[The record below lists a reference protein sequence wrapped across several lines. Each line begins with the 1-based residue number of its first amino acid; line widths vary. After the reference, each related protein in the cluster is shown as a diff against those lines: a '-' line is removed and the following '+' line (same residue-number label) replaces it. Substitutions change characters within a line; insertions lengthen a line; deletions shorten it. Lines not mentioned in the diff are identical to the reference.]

1 MPVAIQTRRT
11 TVTRIPPYP
20 RPALT
25 ASRTTGMNS
34 PIAVPMRPM
43 RRTRK
48 PAGPKGLRREGPS
61 FEREASTCL
70 RGAAPKGALPECLE
84 SDRIDRDGRHRDDG
98 PEAPELLGQ
107 LARIGFWHDEDGLTD
122 PDDARPLDE
131 WAGLAH
137 SDIGPPV
144 DEMGHAGGGGAIRF
158 RHVVGSSTRLGSV
171 SVGDMHFYRYKLY
184 DSLSWRGE

>member
-48 PAGPKGLRREGPS
+48 PAGPKGLRREGPPS
-61 FEREASTCL
+61 ERVASTCL
-70 RGAAPKGALPECLE
+70 RGAAPEGAPPECLE
-84 SDRIDRDGRHRDDG
+84 SDRIHGDGCHRDDG
-98 PEAPELLGQ
+98 PEAAKLLGQ
-107 LARIGFWHDEDGLTD
+107 LVGIGFRNDEHGLAD
-122 PDDARPLDE
+122 PDDPR
-131 WAGLAH
+131 
-137 SDIGPPV
+137 PPV
-144 DEMGHAGGGGAIRF
+144 KGTDLLRSNIRAPEDEMGRAGGGGAIPR
-158 RHVVGSSTRLGSV
+158 RHIAGQRDEARRRIGRA
-171 SVGDMHFYRYKLY
+171 HAFLY
-184 DSLSWRGE
+184 GKAIL